1 MSRFAFTAPFTIR
14 VLCLCLRLSPW
25 GGGAPLTTRHIIMQV
40 TLASDW
46 SIPQY
51 MSRDLNTGL

>member
-46 SIPQY
+46 SIHV
-51 MSRDLNTGL
+51 T